1 MENEKKKSEGE
12 LLQDKLFYTKKSAF
26 EVMKADELDA
36 AMDYARENLE
46 IHNNASDDNPC
57 LLLEDRDITS

>member
-36 AMDYARENLE
+36 AMDYAREIAAANFMVAARTF
-46 IHNNASDDNPC
+46 HA
-57 LLLEDRDITS
+57 R